1 MTTPDLS
8 QMPFINKVANTLR
21 GLAMDAVERA
31 RSGHPGAPMGLAD
44 AAAVLTTRFLRV
56 CPARPDW
63 PDRDRFVLSAGH
75 ASTLLYG
82 MLHLMGYDL
91 SREDLREFRQWGS
104 RTPGHPEVGETPGVE
119 TTTGPLGQG
128 VANAVGMALTERML
142 AARFN
147 RGDRTIVN
155 HRTWAFAG
163 DGDLME
169 GVASEAASL
178 AGHLGLGKLNV
189 LFDSNGITIDGA
201 TDITIREDTA
211 ARFTAMGWH
220 VQTIDGHD
228 PDALE
233 VAFFA
238 AKEEESRPSLIV
250 ARTHIAYGSPGKQD
264 SSSSHGSPLGAD
276 EVRAAKENLGWPLEP
291 EFLVPDDVVEFYE
304 RRNRTL
310 VKEADWWDMKMEEFE
325 REDPDLFAAWNRYQA
340 GEIPDSLPL
349 PSFPAGEAVATRKAS
364 GACLTAIADTVP
376 FLVGGSAD
384 LAGSNKTD
392 FPGDEVVGP
401 DNFGAR
407 TIRFG
412 IREHAMGAISNGMAL
427 HGGIRPLA
435 ATFLVFSD
443 YMRGSIRLAALMK
456 LPVLYVFTHD
466 SIYVG
471 EDGPT
476 HQPVEHLAALRAIP
490 GLVVLRPGS
499 APETAI
505 AWDVALRR
513 TDGPT
518 ALILTRQGLPVPDP
532 AEVGD
537 PAGVPRGGY
546 VYFGGG
552 DDPDIV
558 LLASGSEVPLALE
571 AAKTLRDEGVKARL
585 VSVPS
590 MELFEAQGADYRES
604 VLPDA
609 CRRRLAVEAAIRQG
623 WDRYVGLDGDFVG
636 MSSFGAS
643 APGAVV
649 GEKFGFTVENVLE
662 HARKLLSD

>member
-1 MTTPDLS
+1 MPAPDLS

-31 RSGHPGAPMGLAD
+31 HSGHPGAPLGLAD
-44 AAAVLTTRFLRV
+44 AAAVLAMRFLRV
-56 CPARPDW
+56 CPKRPDW

-82 MLHLMGYDL
+82 LLHLMGYDV

-104 RTPGHPEVGETPGVE
+104 RTPGHPEVRETPGVE

-128 VANAVGMALTERML
+128 VANGVGMALAERML

-147 RGDRTIVN
+147 RGDRTVVN
-155 HRTWAFAG
+155 HRTWVFAG

-178 AGHLGLGKLNV
+178 AGHLRLGRLIV
-189 LFDSNGITIDGA
+189 LYDSNGITIDGA
-201 TDITIREDTA
+201 TDITLNEDVA
-211 ARFTAMGWH
+211 ARFEAMGWH
-220 VQTIDGHD
+220 VQAIDGHD
-228 PDALE
+228 HDALE

-250 ARTHIAYGSPGKQD
+250 ARTHIAFGSPGKQD
-264 SSSSHGSPLGAD
+264 TSSAHGSPLGAD
-276 EVRAAKENLGWPLEP
+276 EVRATKENLGWPLTP
-291 EFLVPDDVVEFYE
+291 EFFVPDDVVDFFA

-310 VKEADWWDMKMEEFE
+310 DKEADWWDMKMAEFE
-325 REDPDLFAAWNRYQA
+325 REDPGQFAEWQRYQS
-340 GEIPDSLPL
+340 GEIPDPLPL

-364 GACLTAIADTVP
+364 GACLAAVAYSVP

-392 FPGDEVVGP
+392 FPGAEVVGP
-401 DNFGAR
+401 GNFGAR

-412 IREHAMGAISNGMAL
+412 IREHAMGSIANGMAL
-427 HGGIRPLA
+427 HGGLRPLA

-443 YMRGSIRLAALMK
+443 YMRGAIRLAALME
-456 LPVLYVFTHD
+456 LPVIYVFTHD

-476 HQPVEHLAALRAIP
+476 HQPVEHLAALRSIP
-490 GLVVLRPGS
+490 NLVVLRPGD
-499 APETAI
+499 AVETTV

-513 TDGPT
+513 KEGPT
-518 ALILTRQGLPVPDP
+518 ALVLTRQGLPVPDR
-532 AEVGD
+532 AEVAD
-537 PAGVPRGGY
+537 AEGVRRGGY
-546 VYFGGG
+546 VLAGGVEE
-552 DDPDIV
+552 PEIV
-558 LLASGSEVPLALE
+558 LLATGSEVPLALD
-571 AAKTLRDEGVKARL
+571 AGNVLRSEGVVARV
-585 VSVPS
+585 VSLPS
-590 MELFEAQGADYRES
+590 MELFEAQDEDYRES
-604 VLPDA
+604 VLPTR
-609 CRRRLAVEAAIRQG
+609 CRRRLAVEAAVRQG
-623 WDRYVGLDGDFVG
+623 WDRYVGLDGAFVG

-643 APGAVV
+643 APGPVV
-649 GEKFGFTVENVLE
+649 GEKFGFTVENVLD